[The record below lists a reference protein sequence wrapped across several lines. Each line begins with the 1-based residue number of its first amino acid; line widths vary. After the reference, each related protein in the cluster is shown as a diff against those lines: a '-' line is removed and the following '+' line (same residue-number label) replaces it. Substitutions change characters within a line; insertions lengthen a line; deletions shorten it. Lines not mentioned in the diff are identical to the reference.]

1 MTTTSDII
9 GKRLYDAGCRHAFG
23 IPGGEVLSL
32 MDGLDRAGI
41 QFHLVRHENAGGFM
55 AEGTYHAS
63 GAPGI
68 LIATVG
74 PGVVNAVNVVAN
86 AWQDQVPMIF
96 LTGCVDA
103 AEAETYT
110 HQVFDHTKVIAPIC
124 KASMVVADGAV
135 DVMIDKALA
144 IAMDD
149 PPGPVHLDVPI
160 NIAGRESKPAGYPS
174 RARPSKTAP
183 AAGPDL
189 DRARAAIAE
198 AERPLLIAG
207 VEVLHHDAARIVDE
221 AVHRLSMPILTSYK
235 AKGVVAEDDTLSL
248 GGHGLSPKSFKALK
262 PMIDAA
268 DVIVLAGYDPIEMR
282 IDWRNAWQTGIK
294 GKTVIDISGHANTH
308 YVHHADISFVCDVG
322 AGIGALTDGL
332 NGKQTWAGG
341 EVAAMKETLRS
352 AFPRDEAWG
361 PAAVI
366 DAARKAF
373 PKHGFAAVDTGAHR
387 ILLSQQWDCYLPRT
401 LTQSTGLCTMGCAL
415 PMAMGHK
422 LANPE
427 TPVIAFTGDGGL
439 EIIMGELA
447 TLRDM
452 RLPVVI
458 VVFVDQSLSLIEL
471 KQRANTQDNLGVDFG
486 GTDFARLAEV
496 MGGIGV
502 MAADRA
508 TLEAAITR
516 GLEADTYT
524 LIACPIGRKAYDGR
538 F

>member
-32 MDGLDRAGI
+32 MDGLGKAGI
-41 QFHLVRHENAGGFM
+41 AFHLVKHENAGGFM
-55 AEGTYHAS
+55 AEGTYHAT

-68 LIATVG
+68 LVATVG

-124 KASMVVADGAV
+124 KASMVAAEGAV
-135 DVMIDKALA
+135 DVMIDKAVA
-144 IAMDD
+144 IAMQD

-160 NIAGRESKPAGYPS
+160 NIAGKEAKVTGYPG
-174 RARPSKTAP
+174 RAAMSKTAP
-183 AAGPDL
+183 APGPDL
-189 DRARAAIAE
+189 DRARDAIAN
-198 AERPLLIAG
+198 AQRPLMIAG
-207 VEVLHHDAARIVDE
+207 VEVLHHNAARVIDE
-221 AVHRLSMPILTSYK
+221 AVHRLNMPILTSYK
-235 AKGVVAEDDTLSL
+235 AKGVVSEDDPLCL
-248 GGHGLSPKSFKALK
+248 GGHGLSPKSYKALK
-262 PMIDAA
+262 PMLDDA

-282 IDWRNAWQTGIK
+282 IDWRNAWPTGID
-294 GKTVIDISGHANTH
+294 GKTVIEISAQPNTH
-308 YVHHADISFVCDVG
+308 YVHQADLSFVCDVG
-322 AGIGALTDGL
+322 EGIRTLTAGI
-332 NGKQTWAGG
+332 NGKETWAGDG
-341 EVAAMKETLRS
+341 IAKMQAILKD

-366 DAARKAF
+366 DSARKAF
-373 PKHGFAAVDTGAHR
+373 PKNGFAAVDTGAHR
-387 ILLSQQWDCYLPRT
+387 ILLSQQWDCYQPRT

-415 PMAMGHK
+415 PLAMGHK
-422 LANPE
+422 IAHPE
-427 TPVIAFTGDGGL
+427 TPVIAFTGDGGMEMIL
-439 EIIMGELA
+439 GELA

-486 GTDFARLAEV
+486 GTDFAALANV

-502 MAADRA
+502 TAADRE
-508 TLEAAITR
+508 TLEKAIAD
-516 GLEADTYT
+516 GLEADTFT